1 MGKYTV
7 SFCILYQRVTAA
19 TEYIDQYILTSY
31 REIVN
36 LTLPKTAQFCT
47 NLSIYYK

>member
-19 TEYIDQYILTSY
+19 TEYIDQYILTPY
-31 REIVN
+31 REIVSFIN
-36 LTLPKTAQFCT
+36 TRSHFAQ
-47 NLSIYYK
+47 NSSVL